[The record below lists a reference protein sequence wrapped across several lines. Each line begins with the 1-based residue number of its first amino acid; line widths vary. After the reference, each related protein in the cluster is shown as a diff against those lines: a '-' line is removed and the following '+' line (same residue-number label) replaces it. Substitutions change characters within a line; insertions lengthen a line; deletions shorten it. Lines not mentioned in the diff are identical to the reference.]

1 MVNSA
6 SLTPG
11 AIHSQVCPL
20 SLAVPG
26 RAGRPTEGTAGGG
39 GGGGG
44 AVRERQF
51 AGRATGKR
59 DNELN
64 ERQNW
69 PEEEEEDGG
78 DGQRP
83 ANVA

>member
-1 MVNSA
+1 M
-6 SLTPG
+6 
-11 AIHSQVCPL
+11 CPL

-26 RAGRPTEGTAGGG
+26 RAARPTEGTAG

-69 PEEEEEDGG
+69 PEEEEDGAMDRG
-78 DGQRP
+78 RQMSP
-83 ANVA
+83 KY